1 MDTRMDNRI
10 KVAVIGAGFFGQRH
24 AKTYFDLKECEL
36 VGVVDPNLERAKEIA
51 RQCQCQAFSDVAP
64 LLGRMDAA
72 SIVTHTLAHYE
83 TAKRLLAEGIDIFIE
98 KPMTSTLSE
107 ADEIN
112 HIAHQKTHIVQVGHI
127 ERFNPA
133 FHKLKEHV
141 TSPRFI
147 ECHRIGP
154 FLNRATDVSV
164 VLDLMIHDIDLILS
178 IVPSEIQHIDAVG
191 TSVIT
196 DEIDIANAR
205 LSFVNGAVANITA
218 SRISEE
224 RVRKIRIFQEEEYLS
239 LNFLNQTLA
248 IHRPIERPGE
258 QWPSVIAE
266 KFSFEK
272 GDPLK
277 DELSAFMKSVETRSP
292 PIVSGREGR
301 RALAVA
307 LQIID
312 LIKISANLGISPDFK
327 NN

>member
-1 MDTRMDNRI
+1 MDNKI
-10 KVAVIGAGFFGQRH
+10 KVAVIGVGFFGQRH

-36 VGVVDPNLERAKEIA
+36 VGVVDPNMERAKEIA
-51 RQCQCQAFSDVAP
+51 QKYQCEAFSDIAK
-64 LLGRMDAA
+64 LFGRIDAA
-72 SIVTHTLAHYE
+72 SIVTHTLAHHE
-83 TAKRLLAEGIDIFIE
+83 IAKRLLAEGIDILIE
-98 KPMTSTLSE
+98 KPMTSTLEE

-112 HIAHQKTHIVQVGHI
+112 HLAHQKTHIVQVGHI

-147 ECHRIGP
+147 ECHRTGP

-178 IVPSEIQHIDAVG
+178 IVPSEIRHIDAVG

-196 DEIDIANAR
+196 NEIDIANAR

-218 SRISEE
+218 SRVSSE

-239 LNFLNQTLA
+239 LNFLNQELVV
-248 IHRPIERPGE
+248 HERIERPGE
-258 QWPSVIAE
+258 EWPSVIAE
-266 KFSFEK
+266 KFNFEK
-272 GDPLK
+272 GEPLR
-277 DELSAFMKSVETRSP
+277 DELSAFIKSVQTRFP
-292 PIVSGREGR
+292 PVVSGREAR
-301 RALAVA
+301 RSLAVA

-312 LIKISANLGISPDFK
+312 LIKISENLGISPDFK
-327 NN
+327 NGA

>member
-1 MDTRMDNRI
+1 MDNRI
-10 KVAVIGAGFFGQRH
+10 KVAVMGAGFFGARH
-24 AKTYFDLKECEL
+24 AKTYASLKECML
-36 VGVVDPNLERAKEIA
+36 VGIVDPNVERAKELA
-51 RQCQCQAFSDVAP
+51 QQYQCGAFADTSE
-64 LLGRMDAA
+64 LFGRIDAA

-83 TAKRLLAEGIDIFIE
+83 TAKKLLSEGIDILIE
-98 KPMTSTLSE
+98 KPMTSTLSQ
-107 ADEIN
+107 ADEIV
-112 HIAHQKTHIVQVGHI
+112 HLAHHKAHIVQVGHI

-147 ECHRIGP
+147 ECHRTGP

-178 IVPSEIQHIDAVG
+178 LVPSEIRHIDAVG

-196 DEIDIANAR
+196 NEIDIANAR

-218 SRISEE
+218 SRVTEE

-239 LNFLNQTLA
+239 LNFLNQSLVV
-248 IHRPIERPGE
+248 HERVERPGE
-258 QWPSVIAE
+258 EWPSVVAE
-266 KFSFEK
+266 KFNFEK

-277 DELSAFMKSVETRSP
+277 DELSAFIKSVQTRSP

-312 LIKISANLGISPDFK
+312 LIKISENLGISPDFK
-327 NN
+327 E